1 VHTAITASLENAR
14 GARPDAAEEEG
25 MFKRWFGIKVL
36 LAFIAFTGVAQAQTA
51 TYYAD
56 DLANEAKT
64 ILVSPGYLTLIE
76 FYQEVDSITSGR
88 PGLLKVDVPS
98 GSGSKV
104 FVSTLASSGSTDLI
118 IEIGARVQLFRVQIT
133 QGSAPRRYV
142 DDLEKP
148 APPTKPTAP
157 VATPSV
163 SAPKP
168 SARVS
173 SVRPV
178 SSTPVVTM
186 TPAPPAAVATPGPAV
201 SAAASS
207 TNSVTAVTSS
217 KPEKRV
223 TQKTVTQP
231 KTTAASTPAKQST
244 TPQSNTAPAAGERNP
259 SWLAFTF
266 VRAQIE
272 PEQMTMYF
280 TLKNTG
286 KAQVLID
293 PTRLTASQGG
303 QKLDSV
309 LASDTTSGLLKPGS
323 TRIIRLIVKKPKS
336 GAIFLSWSVFG
347 QDLREYALSRRIDV
361 TNNQVV
367 SGG

>member
-1 VHTAITASLENAR
+1 
-14 GARPDAAEEEG
+14 

-36 LAFIAFTGVAQAQTA
+36 LAFIAFAGIAQAQTA

-142 DDLEKP
+142 VALEKP

-186 TPAPPAAVATPGPAV
+186 TPAAPAPVAATASPAV

-231 KTTAASTPAKQST
+231 KTAASAPAKQST